1 MLLDDVL
8 HSVDYSGF
16 EPIGESCHQFF
27 KESGGFPMVKLLPT
41 NYHDFQKVKIRKR
54 KNVSSF
60 TNSFNEAFEHE
71 MHQLRERSLFANGEV
86 FFESIKIKNK
96 SVEPFYVFPIDGYDF
111 IYNKGVTN
119 SAENYSE
126 TFNEIFNQL
135 GESSADKVFTELM
148 KFSYTSNN
156 LQEGLVSGAEIIT
169 YGIPYY
175 YTIRLSTI
183 NDYNNLLTT
192 F

>member
-1 MLLDDVL
+1 MLLNDVL
-8 HSVDYSGF
+8 YSTDYSGY
-16 EPIGESCHQFF
+16 EPIGENCHQFF
-27 KESGGFPMVKLLPT
+27 AESGGFPMVKLLPKE
-41 NYHDFQKVKIRKR
+41 YKDFQKVKIRKR

-60 TNSFNEAFEHE
+60 ATSFNEAFEHE

-86 FFESIKIKNK
+86 FLESKTIIDDTI
-96 SVEPFYVFPIDGYDF
+96 EPFYVFPIDGYDF

-119 SAENYSE
+119 SSENYAE

-135 GESSADKVFTELM
+135 TESSADKVFVELM
-148 KFSYTSNN
+148 KFSYRSDN
-156 LQEGLVSGAEIIT
+156 LKEGLATGAEIIT

-175 YTIRLSTI
+175 YTIRKSVV
-183 NDYNNLLTT
+183 NDYNNLLTA

>member
-1 MLLDDVL
+1 MLINDVL
-8 HSVDYSGF
+8 HSADYSGYQ
-16 EPIGESCHQFF
+16 PIGENCQQFLE
-27 KESGGFPMVKLLPT
+27 ESAGFPMVKLLPT
-41 NYHDFQKVKIRKR
+41 DYQDFQKVKIRKR

-60 TNSFNEAFEHE
+60 ASSFNEAFEHE

-86 FFESIKIKNK
+86 FLENAPIIDNTI
-96 SVEPFYVFPIDGYDF
+96 EPFYVFPIDGYDY

-119 SAENYSE
+119 SSENYAE

-135 GESSADKVFTELM
+135 GESSADKVFVDLM
-148 KFSYTSNN
+148 KFSYTSTN
-156 LQEGLVSGAEIIT
+156 LQEGLATGAEIIV

-175 YTIRLSTI
+175 YTIRQSII
-183 NDYNNLLTT
+183 NDYDNLLTT

>member
-1 MLLDDVL
+1 MLLNDVL
-8 HSVDYSGF
+8 HSADYSGF
-16 EPIGESCHQFF
+16 DPIAESCHQFF
-27 KESGGFPMVKLLPT
+27 TESGGFPMVKLLPT
-41 NYHDFQKVKIRKR
+41 EYQNFQKVKIRKR
-54 KNVSSF
+54 KNESSF
-60 TNSFNEAFEHE
+60 ANSFNDAFEHE

-86 FFESIKIKNK
+86 FLESKTIIDVT
-96 SVEPFYVFPIDGYDF
+96 VEPFYVFPIDGYDF

-119 SAENYSE
+119 SSENYAE

-148 KFSYTSNN
+148 KFSYTSSN
-156 LQEGLVSGAEIIT
+156 LQEGLESGAEIIT

-175 YTIRLSTI
+175 YTIRKSVI
-183 NDYNNLLTT
+183 EDYNNLLTT